1 MVAYSLLEEYCKI
14 TTLLSVVEYVST
26 AIAAVGKCV
35 LMNAYEKCLLNRV
48 DEGDTVFRSDTFFSL
63 RELAFGL

>member
-48 DEGDTVFRSDTFFSL
+48 DEGDTVLDLIPSSPSGVGFRL
-63 RELAFGL
+63 